1 MVLTRSQRAA
11 ATRQMVVPLHDTV
24 TQYILNRST
33 STDANLAE
41 APSTARDVLVMAG
54 PGYEELFDGYWI
66 CGGIT
71 DVGVCALAAR
81 CPLLQRLSLTF
92 CYFITSDALTVLA
105 RHCPL
110 LEYID
115 LTGDV
120 HVTDRGVIALAHG
133 CLRLRYVSLDN
144 CDKVKDRGVVELARR
159 CPGLCYLN
167 LNACSERITDNTA
180 YALADNCHA
189 LQHVEFAGCPT
200 GVTDDGLMR
209 IAERCMHLV
218 VLTMSPSMH
227 ISHECLA
234 RIMKLRPLLRA
245 GDWSDVGD
253 RAHPDDVWAR
263 VAFHAANE
271 ADPVDMSDES

>member
-92 CYFITSDALTVLA
+92 CRFITSDALTVLA

-115 LTGDV
+115 LAGDENI
-120 HVTDRGVIALAHG
+120 TDSGVIALARG
-133 CLRLRYVSLDN
+133 CSRLQHVSLNN
-144 CDKVKDRGVVELARR
+144 CVYVTGDAVVELAQR
-159 CPGLCYLN
+159 CPDLRYLN
-167 LNACSERITDNTA
+167 LCACNDRITDKTA
-180 YALADNCHA
+180 YAIADNCHA
-189 LQHVEFAGCPT
+189 LQHVEFGGCPT
-200 GVTDDGLMR
+200 GVTDDGITR
-209 IAERCMHLV
+209 IAERCMHLT
-218 VLTMSPSMH
+218 VLTVSSGMR
-227 ISHECLA
+227 ISEQCLA
-234 RIMKLRPLLRA
+234 RIAKLRPLLKA
-245 GDWSDVGD
+245 GCEVAIDDLI
-253 RAHPDDVWAR
+253 HPDDAWADA
-263 VAFHAANE
+263 AFDAANE
-271 ADPVDMSDES
+271 ADGYVVSEDM